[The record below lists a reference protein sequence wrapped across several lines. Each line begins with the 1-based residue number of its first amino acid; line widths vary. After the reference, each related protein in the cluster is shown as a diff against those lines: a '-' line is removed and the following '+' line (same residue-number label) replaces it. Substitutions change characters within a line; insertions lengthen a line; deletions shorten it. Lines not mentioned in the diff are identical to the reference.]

1 MIEMRLYL
9 AKKILILVSSFS
21 PLVGA
26 VVKEKALVCKQ
37 VGCEYLLPSFG
48 KQCELRNMPYTLPD
62 VLLEQYIQ
70 KVRGHPNV
78 WPKVSVPNLNRG

>member
-21 PLVGA
+21 PVVDA
-26 VVKEKALVCKQ
+26 VVKGKALVCKQ
-37 VGCEYLLPSFG
+37 VDCEYLLPSFG
-48 KQCELRNMPYTLPD
+48 RQCELRNMPYTLLG
-62 VLLEQYIQ
+62 VLLEQYVQ

-78 WPKVSVPNLNRG
+78 WPKVSAPNLNRG

>member
-26 VVKEKALVCKQ
+26 GVKEKALVCKQ

-48 KQCELRNMPYTLPD
+48 KQCELRNMPYTLLD

>member
-21 PLVGA
+21 PPVGA

-37 VGCEYLLPSFG
+37 VDCECLLPSFG
-48 KQCELRNMPYTLPD
+48 RQCELRNMPCT
-62 VLLEQYIQ
+62 
-70 KVRGHPNV
+70 
-78 WPKVSVPNLNRG
+78 